1 MINYGNGIQAIDANY
16 LRPGFAAVHLIA
28 ERGRVALVDTGTN
41 NSLASVMSA
50 LDNLKVEPQAVNYI
64 ILTHIHLDHAGGAG
78 LMMQAFPHAQLVV
91 HPRGVRHMVDPS
103 KLVEGATAVYGA
115 EAVQQLYGD
124 VRPVDPQRIIEAT
137 HELSLELNGRTLL
150 CLDTPGHARH
160 HIGLVDRKT
169 GHVFTGDTF
178 GVSYRELDIDG
189 RQFILPATT
198 PAQFD
203 PAAMHG
209 SIDLIMSYA
218 PEAIYLTHYGQIKDV
233 ARIAEELHRSI
244 DAYVS
249 IALREAKKDE
259 GRHARILAGI
269 RDQLLQEMRKFGST
283 LPESKI
289 VDIFANDLELNA
301 QGLGVWLDSQ

>member
-1 MINYGNGIQAIDANY
+1 
-16 LRPGFAAVHLIA
+16 
-28 ERGRVALVDTGTN
+28 LVDTGTN

-50 LDNLKVEPQAVNYI
+50 LDNLKVEPEAVNYI

-198 PAQFD
+198 PVQFD

-233 ARIAEELHRSI
+233 ARKAEELHRSI

-249 IALREAKKDE
+249 IAFREGKNDE

-289 VDIFANDLELNA
+289 IDIFANDLELNA